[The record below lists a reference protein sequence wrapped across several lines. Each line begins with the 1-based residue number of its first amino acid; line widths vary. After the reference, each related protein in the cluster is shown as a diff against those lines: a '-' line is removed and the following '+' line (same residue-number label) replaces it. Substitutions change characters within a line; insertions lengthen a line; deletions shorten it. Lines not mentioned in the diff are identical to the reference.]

1 MLQKSV
7 EGNKYIRFIKNHE
20 CCVELKKK
28 KEKRKNSEQNYF
40 SITSNFS
47 IYITWN
53 DTSSVNV
60 SMYQTQINLRKNR
73 SNFCS

>member
-47 IYITWN
+47 IYIT
-53 DTSSVNV
+53 
-60 SMYQTQINLRKNR
+60 
-73 SNFCS
+73 